1 MAVLR
6 KENLF
11 SDMDGTLLS
20 DDKKVSQENLA
31 AIRRFVKAG
40 GRFSVAT
47 GRSEVIAAP
56 FLFDIPLNLPAIVYK
71 MCIRDSLRSVCRI
84 ISTFRA
90 RLSAAGRNLT

>member
-31 AIRRFVKAG
+31 AIRLFVKAG
-40 GRFSVAT
+40 GRFSVA
-47 GRSEVIAAP
+47 I
-56 FLFDIPLNLPAIVYK
+56 FLQSFIMVRRYMIL
-71 MCIRDSLRSVCRI
+71 
-84 ISTFRA
+84 
-90 RLSAAGRNLT
+90 G

>member
-31 AIRRFVKAG
+31 AIRLFVKAG

-47 GRSEVIAAP
+47 GRSEVI
-56 FLFDIPLNLPAIVYK
+56 F
-71 MCIRDSLRSVCRI
+71 IRYSFESSCN
-84 ISTFRA
+84 
-90 RLSAAGRNLT
+90 RL

>member
-20 DDKKVSQENLA
+20 DDKKVSQENLT
-31 AIRRFVKAG
+31 AIRLFVKAG

-47 GRSEVIAAP
+47 GRSEVIACP
-56 FLFDIPLNLPAIVYK
+56 FLSDIPLNLPAIVIMVRRY
-71 MCIRDSLRSVCRI
+71 MILGRTAFCIRRS
-84 ISTFRA
+84 FRERRYA
-90 RLSAAGRNLT
+90 PL